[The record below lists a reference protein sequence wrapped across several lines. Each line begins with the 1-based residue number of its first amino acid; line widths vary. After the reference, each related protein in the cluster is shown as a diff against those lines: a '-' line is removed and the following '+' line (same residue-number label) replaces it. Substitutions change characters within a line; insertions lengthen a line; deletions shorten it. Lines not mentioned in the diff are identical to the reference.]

1 MKKII
6 QLLLFMF
13 FTFQVFAQYENDE
26 KLTMLGGF
34 VSSGSEFVFWSDNV
48 YGGNFQLVYDAKK
61 IQEGAIAL
69 KAAGIWASGFS
80 GYYAGPNFRVGSR
93 FFGDLDLLL
102 GYSSISNEKLLS
114 TYPKV
119 DKYSG
124 GAFVGN
130 IGFGY
135 RFANNPLLIRF
146 AITSHFPFQNVGINY
161 GYSLQ
166 VGYRFKN

>member
-1 MKKII
+1 MG
-6 QLLLFMF
+6 L
-13 FTFQVFAQYENDE
+13 
-26 KLTMLGGF
+26 KLPAHGQT
-34 VSSGSEFVFWSDNV
+34 DTA
-48 YGGNFQLVYDAKK
+48 D
-61 IQEGAIAL
+61 ITGAPIL
-69 KAAGIWASGFS
+69 ELE
-80 GYYAGPNFRVGSR
+80 VD

-124 GAFVGN
+124 GAFAGNVGL
-130 IGFGY
+130 GY